1 MDDGQRLKKLEEA
14 VASLTRKPS
23 VDAHKLGAL
32 LGAYLALPTLRGFWP
47 LSSLD
52 ASNNPYDIGG
62 QARHLT
68 NNGTATFSNEADLV
82 PVVNLNGSTQ
92 YLSRTS
98 EAGLTITGA
107 LTAMAW
113 VKFNA
118 LGTAGV
124 TNRPV
129 MGKSPST
136 YAWWFGVDANVSGAA
151 TFQVSTNGTTVVAV
165 TTPSGVIELGRWYFM
180 GVRFTPSTELKL
192 WVMENEY
199 TLTSGV
205 PASLA
210 NNAGAVEIG
219 RLIGAQYLNGSVA
232 LPWLGGAAVPDKA
245 VKRVIDAGRGL
256 FGR

>member
-1 MDDGQRLKKLEEA
+1 MDMALRLKDLEEK
-14 VASLTRKPS
+14 VARLTRKPS
-23 VDAHKLGAL
+23 ASVHKLGAL
-32 LGAYLALPTLRGFWP
+32 MGAYMALPSTRAFWP

-52 ASNNPYDIGG
+52 ASNNPQDVSG
-62 QARHLT
+62 QGRHLT
-68 NNGTATFSNEADLV
+68 NNGTATFSAEDDLT

-92 YLSRTS
+92 YLSRAS
-98 EAGLTITGA
+98 ESGLTITGA

-136 YAWWFGVDANVSGAA
+136 YAWWFGVAADVSGAM
-151 TFQVSTNGTTVVAV
+151 TFQISNDGTAVVALS
-165 TTPSGVIELGRWYFM
+165 TPSGVIELGKWYFLAM
-180 GVRFTPSTELKL
+180 RYTPSSELKG
-192 WVMENEY
+192 WVMETEY
-199 TLTSGV
+199 TRTSGV

-219 RLIGAQYLNGSVA
+219 RLLGNQYLNGSVG
-232 LPWLGGAAVPDKA
+232 LPWLGAVAVPDKA
-245 VKRVIDAGRGL
+245 IERVINAGRGL